1 MSGFPSI
8 FNDVIGPLMRGPSS
22 SHCTGAL
29 RIGRI
34 CRDLMGGKMNHA
46 SLYIDPNGS
55 LATTH
60 ESQGSDMGLMGGL
73 LGWDATDDRLAEAGN
88 HLAKNGLSLSIEIKD
103 IAAVHPN
110 TYQLR
115 LDGPQGSCELTA
127 LSTGG
132 GMIEITEIA
141 GKQLSIRGDYHEILI
156 YYCDNK
162 DVMQLLN
169 KRFAYEDIILHPG
182 DDTMLQ
188 IRSITPPDQTILKQL
203 AGMQGVRRVHY
214 IRPVLPILS
223 RKDMEIPF
231 LTAGEMLEFNR
242 DRGLPLW
249 ELALKYESLR
259 GGISEA
265 EVYEKMKTLAG
276 FMEDAVASGLGGTHY
291 NDRILPSQ
299 SPAYKRKMDQGQLLG
314 GDITNR
320 IIMYTSAVMEVKSA
334 MGLIVAAPTAGSC
347 GCIPG
352 AVLGTATGM
361 DLPHDQV
368 IKALLAAGMIGIF
381 IARNATFAAESGG
394 CQAECGAASGMAAA
408 ALVSL
413 AGGSLEQALASS
425 SLALQNSLGMI
436 CDPIANRVEAPC
448 LGKNVMAAMNA
459 LSCTNMALAGYEHL
473 IPLDEVIKTMNEVG
487 SSLPASLRCTALGG
501 LSITPA
507 ARKIEDEMKN
517 KPNNKT
523 L

>member
-1 MSGFPSI
+1 
-8 FNDVIGPLMRGPSS
+8 
-22 SHCTGAL
+22 
-29 RIGRI
+29 
-34 CRDLMGGKMNHA
+34 
-46 SLYIDPNGS
+46 
-55 LATTH
+55 
-60 ESQGSDMGLMGGL
+60 
-73 LGWDATDDRLAEAGN
+73 
-88 HLAKNGLSLSIEIKD
+88 
-103 IAAVHPN
+103 
-110 TYQLR
+110 
-115 LDGPQGSCELTA
+115 
-127 LSTGG
+127 
-132 GMIEITEIA
+132 
-141 GKQLSIRGDYHEILI
+141 
-156 YYCDNK
+156 
-162 DVMQLLN
+162 MQLLN

-188 IRSITPPDQTILKQL
+188 IRSVTPPDQTILKQL